1 MDIPLS
7 AAQQAFENGT
17 TLICMVFLKKSFTS
31 NEKNVFYIRIAF
43 ATSSV
48 IHILLAL
55 FLRYVASKYKL
66 EVKLLKY
73 KPETSFFN
81 LSECGGQEEL
91 EKTYSEY
98 DKEEVDE
105 YIRSLLF
112 QAALRVF
119 LSYRFN
125 VVQPLIIKTINII
138 KFLYL
143 YAPVWTYFYGKPIKR
158 PNNENFIFKA
168 PVETAAEPQDKKKK
182 KKED

>member
-7 AAQQAFENGT
+7 AAQQAFEIGT

-43 ATSSV
+43 AASSV

-55 FLRYVASKYKL
+55 FLRYVVSKYKL
-66 EVKLLKY
+66 EAKLKY
-73 KPETSFFN
+73 KPEASFLN
-81 LSECGGQEEL
+81 MSEGGEQEEL

-98 DKEEVDE
+98 DKEEVDK

-112 QAALRVF
+112 QTALYVF
-119 LSYRFN
+119 LSYKFN

-138 KFLYL
+138 KFLFL

-158 PNNENFIFKA
+158 PYNENFIFKA